1 MTARLIPGLTALLL
15 LVAAAALG
23 SVLADRLAGEVD
35 ISPIIMTAADK
46 TRDGDVSSPL
56 PKWRGHDPAE
66 LTAIVDAPLFIEGRR
81 MPDDLANPEPEVVE
95 AAPPQVEEAPPVEV
109 EEPDLQLVG
118 VLIAPGASKALIAD
132 NATGRERWIS
142 EAEKLGDWIVETI
155 ADDHLV
161 LRHQDENR
169 RIDMRR

>member
-1 MTARLIPGLTALLL
+1 MTVRLLPGLTALLL
-15 LVAAAALG
+15 VALVVALG
-23 SVLADRLAGEVD
+23 SVLADRLGGDVD
-35 ISPIIMTAADK
+35 ISPIMMTAADK
-46 TRDGDVSSPL
+46 ARDGDVSAPL

-81 MPDDLANPEPEVVE
+81 MPDDPANPEPEVVE
-95 AAPPQVEEAPPVEV
+95 VAPTQVEEAPPVEV

-132 NATGRERWIS
+132 NATGRERWVS
-142 EAEKLGDWIVETI
+142 EAEKLGDWTVETI

-161 LRHQDENR
+161 LRHKDENR